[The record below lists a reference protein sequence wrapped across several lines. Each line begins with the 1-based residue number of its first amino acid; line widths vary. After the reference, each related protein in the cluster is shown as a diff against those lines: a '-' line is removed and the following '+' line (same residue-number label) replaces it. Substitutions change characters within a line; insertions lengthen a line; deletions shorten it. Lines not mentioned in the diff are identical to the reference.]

1 MPRLGINLD
10 EYFHSVDK
18 TIPEVSVYSLGIKI
32 LTLLECV
39 HETGFVFNDLKLDN
53 LMIGYSDELP
63 KSNKLSN
70 DRTIN

>member
-39 HETGFVFNDLKLDN
+39 HETGFVFNDLKLEN